1 MIDTGGSIIN
11 IASRAA
17 KVPPLFNGAYAV
29 AKAGVVMLT
38 KVMARELAGSNIRVN
53 AVCPGVIRTDFT
65 RWRFDLEARILNST
79 KETREAEMVQ
89 TIPLGRLGSSQEV
102 ANLVA
107 FLASSQSSY
116 MTGQAIN
123 VTGGQLME
131 L

>member
-1 MIDTGGSIIN
+1 MFCRAFFTETLAEFGLGMLLNVLVQLLPVSRIIAN
-11 IASRAA
+11 PSAFDAHGKKSAEGFHFGNGMFQFEKRFF
-17 KVPPLFNGAYAV
+17 LF
-29 AKAGVVMLT
+29 
-38 KVMARELAGSNIRVN
+38 
-53 AVCPGVIRTDFT
+53 
-65 RWRFDLEARILNST
+65 
-79 KETREAEMVQ
+79 
-89 TIPLGRLGSSQEV
+89 RLGSSAEV